1 MRYRHT
7 LIPTLRQD
15 PAEAEVVSHRLLVRA
30 GMIRQVARGIYDFL
44 PLGLRAVR
52 KVEAIVREEMNR
64 AGAQE
69 ILMPAVCPAELWQES
84 GRWEHYGKELL
95 RIKDRHERDFC
106 FGPTHE
112 EVVTDIV
119 RRELHS
125 YRDLPLTLYQIQTK
139 FRDEVRP
146 RFGLMRGREFI
157 MKDAYSFHADF
168 ADCQREY
175 QNMFAAYQRIFD
187 RCGLIYRPVEADTG
201 AIGGTLSHEFQVL
214 ADSGEDAIVS
224 CDKCGYAA
232 NVEKAELSNSSEFG
246 VRSSESGGTSP
257 LRKVYTPE
265 QRTIEEVSAFLGE
278 PKERFVK
285 TLLYV
290 TDTGAVIA
298 ALVRGDHELS
308 EPKLKN
314 ALGCQWV
321 ALADEETVVGATGAP
336 IGFAGPLGVKA
347 TVISDWVLRGA
358 KGLVCGANERDYHLA
373 GLDQERDLSAL
384 HFADIRQARAGDLC
398 PRCQGGVFA
407 AHRGI
412 EVGQTFYL
420 GTKYSTALNATYL
433 DAQGQQHPMEMGC
446 YGIGI
451 TRTVAAAIEQHHD
464 ENGIIWPAPLAP
476 VAAQIVP
483 VNWND
488 PTIRQVAEDLYAKLL
503 TAGVEVLL
511 DDRDER
517 PGVKFKDADLLG
529 IPLRVT
535 VGAKSL
541 ARGMVEL
548 KRRTDTQT
556 SEVALGQVVDVII
569 GASKGVASE

>member
-1 MRYRHT
+1 
-7 LIPTLRQD
+7 
-15 PAEAEVVSHRLLVRA
+15 
-30 GMIRQVARGIYDFL
+30 MIRQVARGIYDFL
-44 PLGLRAVR
+44 PLGLRVVR

-69 ILMPAVCPAELWQES
+69 ILMPIVCPAELWQES

-95 RIKDRHERDFC
+95 RLKDRHERDFC
-106 FGPTHE
+106 LGPTHE

-125 YRDLPLTLYQIQTK
+125 YRDLPLNLYQIQTK

-175 QNMFAAYQRIFD
+175 QNMYAAYQRIFD
-187 RCGLIYRPVEADTG
+187 RCGLLYRPVEADTG

-224 CDKCGYAA
+224 CDKCDYAA
-232 NVEKAELSNSSEFG
+232 NVEKAELPPSSLQFSVLG
-246 VRSSESGGTSP
+246 PQS
-257 LRKVYTPE
+257 LKKVHTPD
-265 QRTIEEVSAFLGE
+265 QRTIEEVSTFLGE
-278 PKERFVK
+278 PKERFIK

-298 ALVRGDHELS
+298 ALIRGDHELS
-308 EPKLKN
+308 EAKLKN

-321 ALADEETVVGATGAP
+321 ALADEETVIAATGAP
-336 IGFAGPLGVKA
+336 LGFAGPLGVKA
-347 TVISDWVLRGA
+347 TLISDWALRGA
-358 KGLVCGANERDYHLA
+358 KGLVGGANERDYHLT
-373 GLDQERDLSAL
+373 GLDQERDLPSL
-384 HFADIRQARAGDLC
+384 RFTDLRQARAGDFC
-398 PRCQGGVFA
+398 PRCQGGMFT

-451 TRTVAAAIEQHHD
+451 TRTMAAAIEQHHD

-476 VAAQIVP
+476 VAAHIVP

-488 PTIRQVAEDLYAKLL
+488 AAIRQTAENLYTQLCE
-503 TAGVEVLL
+503 AGVEVLL

-535 VGAKSL
+535 IGAKTL
-541 ARGMVEL
+541 ARGMVEV
-548 KRRTDTQT
+548 KGRSDPRAT
-556 SEVALGQVVDVII
+556 EVSLAQVVDTV
-569 GASKGVASE
+569 AETSKGATAR

>member
-1 MRYRHT
+1 MRYRQT

-15 PAEAEVVSHRLLVRA
+15 PAEAEVISHKLLVRA

-44 PLGLRAVR
+44 PLGLRVVR
-52 KVEAIVREEMNR
+52 KVEAIVREELNR

-95 RIKDRHERDFC
+95 RIKDRHDRDFC

-112 EVVTDIV
+112 EIVTDIV
-119 RRELHS
+119 RREIRS
-125 YRDLPLTLYQIQTK
+125 YRDLPLNLYQIQTK

-157 MKDAYSFHADF
+157 MKDAYSFHTDF
-168 ADCQREY
+168 TDCQREY
-175 QNMFAAYQRIFD
+175 QNMYDTYRRIFD
-187 RCGLIYRPVEADTG
+187 RCGLTYRPVEADTG

-214 ADSGEDAIVS
+214 AESGEDAIVS
-224 CDKCGYAA
+224 CDTCGYAA
-232 NVEKAELSNSSEFG
+232 NVEKAELPPPVTQSS
-246 VRSSESGGTSP
+246 VLSP
-257 LRKVYTPE
+257 QSLKKVPTPD
-265 QRTIEEVSAFLGE
+265 QRTIEEVSTFLGE
-278 PKERFVK
+278 APERFVK
-285 TLLYV
+285 TLVYV
-290 TDTGAVIA
+290 TDTGAVVA

-308 EPKLKN
+308 EAKLKN

-321 ALADEETVVGATGAP
+321 ALADEETVLKATGAP
-336 IGFAGPLGVKA
+336 TGFAGPIGIKA
-347 TVISDWVLRGA
+347 LVFSDWALRGNVN
-358 KGLVCGANERDYHLA
+358 LICGANERDYHLT
-373 GLDQERDLSAL
+373 GLDLGREVSGLK
-384 HFADIRQARAGDLC
+384 FADLRQAHAGDSC
-398 PRCQGGVFA
+398 PRCQGGTFVS
-407 AHRGI
+407 HRGI

-420 GTKYSTALNATYL
+420 GTKYSKALRATYL
-433 DAQGQQHPMEMGC
+433 DAKGQDHPIEMGC

-464 ENGIIWPAPLAP
+464 ANGIQWPLPLAP
-476 VAAQIVP
+476 VSVSIVP

-488 PTIRQVAEDLYAKLL
+488 TPLRQAAEGLYTKLL

-529 IPLRVT
+529 IPWRVT
-535 VGAKSL
+535 IGPKSL

-548 KRRTDTQT
+548 KRRTDAQST
-556 SEVALGQVVDVII
+556 EVALDTVVTSLVSLSN
-569 GASKGVASE
+569 GEAPS

>member
-1 MRYRHT
+1 VRYRQT

-44 PLGLRAVR
+44 PLGLRVVR

-69 ILMPAVCPAELWQES
+69 ILMPTVCPAELWQES
-84 GRWEHYGKELL
+84 GRWEQYGKELL
-95 RIKDRHERDFC
+95 RIRDRHERDFC

-125 YRDLPLTLYQIQTK
+125 YRDLPLNLYQIQTK

-175 QNMFAAYQRIFD
+175 QNMFATYQRIFD

-214 ADSGEDAIVS
+214 ADSGEDALVS

-232 NVEKAELSNSSEFG
+232 NVEKAELSSSPMQDPG
-246 VRSSESGGTSP
+246 PKTQD
-257 LRKVYTPE
+257 LKKVHTPE
-265 QRTIEEVSAFLGE
+265 QRTVEEVSAFLGE
-278 PKERFVK
+278 PRNRFIK
-285 TLLYV
+285 TLLYI
-290 TDTGAVIA
+290 TDTGTVVA

-314 ALGCQWV
+314 ALGCQWIMM
-321 ALADEETVVGATGAP
+321 ADEETVVAATGAP
-336 IGFAGPLGVKA
+336 TGFAGPLGIKA
-347 TVISDWVLRGA
+347 ILVSDWALQGA
-358 KGLVCGANERDYHLA
+358 SSLVSGANERDYHLV
-373 GLDQERDLSAL
+373 GLDQARDLPAVR
-384 HFADIRQARAGDLC
+384 FVDIRQARAGDAC
-398 PRCQGGVFA
+398 PRCQGGVFTT
-407 AHRGI
+407 HRGI

-420 GTKYSTALNATYL
+420 GTKYSRALQATFL
-433 DAQGQQHPMEMGC
+433 DAQGQHHPMEMGC

-464 ENGIIWPAPLAP
+464 NNGILWPTPLAP
-476 VAAQIVP
+476 ATVYIVP

-488 PTIRQVAEDLYAKLL
+488 APTRQAAEDLYAKFLR
-503 TAGVEVLL
+503 AGVEVLL

-517 PGVKFKDADLLG
+517 PGVKFKDADLIG
-529 IPLRVT
+529 VPLRLT
-535 VGAKSL
+535 ISSKTL

-548 KRRTDTQT
+548 KARADTT
-556 SEVALGQVVDVII
+556 ATEVSLDQVVDTFTSVSK
-569 GASKGVASE
+569 GASTT

>member
-1 MRYRHT
+1 

-44 PLGLRAVR
+44 PMGLRVVR

-69 ILMPAVCPAELWQES
+69 ILMPSVCPAELWQES
-84 GRWEHYGKELL
+84 GRWEHYGNELL
-95 RIKDRHERDFC
+95 RLKDRHERDFC

-119 RRELHS
+119 RREIQS
-125 YRDLPLTLYQIQTK
+125 YRDLPLNLYQIQTK

-175 QNMFAAYQRIFD
+175 QNMYTAYQRIFD
-187 RCGLIYRPVEADTG
+187 RCGLTYRPVEADTG

-224 CDKCGYAA
+224 CGNCGYAA
-232 NVEKAELSNSSEFG
+232 NVEKAELPPAIT
-246 VRSSESGGTSP
+246 RHSGLGTRD
-257 LRKVYTPE
+257 LRKVHTPD
-265 QRTIEEVSAFLGE
+265 QRTIDEVSAFLGE
-278 PKERFVK
+278 PPERFMK

-298 ALVRGDHELS
+298 ALIRGDHELS
-308 EPKLKN
+308 EPKLKT

-321 ALADEETVVGATGAP
+321 AMADEDTVVRATGAP

-347 TVISDWVLRGA
+347 TLIGDWALKGTS
-358 KGLVCGANERDYHLA
+358 GLVSGANERDYHLT
-373 GLDQERDLSAL
+373 GLEQERDFSSVQ
-384 HFADIRQARAGDLC
+384 FADLRQARAGDSC
-398 PRCQGGVFA
+398 PRCQGGAFS

-420 GTKYSTALNATYL
+420 GTKYSKALNATYL

-464 ENGIIWPAPLAP
+464 ENGIIWPMTLAP

-483 VNWND
+483 INWND
-488 PTIRQVAEDLYAKLL
+488 AAIRQTAEDLHTKFLA
-503 TAGVEVLL
+503 AGMEVVL

-535 VGAKSL
+535 IGSKTL

-548 KRRTDTQT
+548 KRRAETQAT
-556 SEVALGQVVDVII
+556 EVALDHIVNTVIE
-569 GASKGVASE
+569 ASKGAA

>member
-1 MRYRHT
+1 M
-7 LIPTLRQD
+7 
-15 PAEAEVVSHRLLVRA
+15 RA

-44 PLGLRAVR
+44 PLGLRVVR

-69 ILMPAVCPAELWQES
+69 ILMPSVCPAELWQES
-84 GRWEHYGKELL
+84 GRWERYGKELL
-95 RIKDRHERDFC
+95 RIKDRHDREFC
-106 FGPTHE
+106 LGPTHE

-119 RRELHS
+119 RREIRS
-125 YRDLPLTLYQIQTK
+125 YRDLPLNLYQIQTK

-157 MKDAYSFHADF
+157 MKDAYSFHVDF

-175 QNMFAAYQRIFD
+175 QNMYAAYQRIFD
-187 RCGLIYRPVEADTG
+187 RCGLTYRPVEADTG

-224 CDKCGYAA
+224 CTQCSYAA
-232 NVEKAELSNSSEFG
+232 NVEKAELAVSSTQHSALSTRHLE
-246 VRSSESGGTSP
+246 
-257 LRKVYTPE
+257 KVHTPD
-265 QRTIEEVSAFLGE
+265 QRTIEEVATFLGE
-278 PKERFVK
+278 APDRFVK
-285 TLLYV
+285 TLIYV
-290 TDTGAVIA
+290 TDTGGVIA

-308 EPKLKN
+308 EAKLKN

-321 ALADEETVVGATGAP
+321 AMADEDTVVQATGAP

-347 TVISDWVLRGA
+347 TVIGDWALKGA
-358 KGLVCGANERDYHLA
+358 TGLVCGANERDYHLT
-373 GLDQERDLSAL
+373 GLDQGRDFSSVR
-384 HFADIRQARAGDLC
+384 FADLRQARAGDTC
-398 PRCQGGVFA
+398 PRCQGGVFT

-420 GTKYSTALNATYL
+420 GTKYSKALNATYL
-433 DAQGQQHPMEMGC
+433 DAQGQQYPLEMGC

-464 ENGIIWPAPLAP
+464 DNGIIWPTPLAP
-476 VAAQIVP
+476 ATVAIVP

-488 PTIRQVAEDLYAKLL
+488 PAIRQTAEDLYTKFLA
-503 TAGVEVLL
+503 AGTDVLL

-535 VGAKSL
+535 IGSKTL

-548 KRRTDTQT
+548 KPRTQAQAE
-556 SEVALGQVVDVII
+556 EVALDQIVGAVMN
-569 GASKGVASE
+569 ASKGAV

>member
-1 MRYRHT
+1 VRYRHT

-44 PLGLRAVR
+44 PLGLRVVR

-69 ILMPAVCPAELWQES
+69 ILMPALCPAELWQES

-119 RRELHS
+119 RREVHS

-175 QNMFAAYQRIFD
+175 QNMYAAYQRIFD
-187 RCGLIYRPVEADTG
+187 RCGLTYRPVEADTG

-224 CDKCGYAA
+224 CDKCDYAA
-232 NVEKAELSNSSEFG
+232 NVEKAELSPPSTSDFG
-246 VRSSESGGTSP
+246 LRTSD
-257 LRKVYTPE
+257 LKKVHTPE
-265 QRTIEEVSAFLGE
+265 QRTIEEVSTFLGE
-278 PKERFVK
+278 SQERFVK

-298 ALVRGDHELS
+298 ALIRGDHELS
-308 EPKLKN
+308 EPKLKT

-321 ALADEETVVGATGAP
+321 ALAAEETVVQVTDAP
-336 IGFAGPLGVKA
+336 IGFAGPLGVRA
-347 TVISDWVLRGA
+347 TVISDWALRGA
-358 KGLVCGANERDYHLA
+358 TGLVCGANERDYHLA
-373 GLDQERDLSAL
+373 GLDQARDLPAL
-384 HFADIRQARAGDLC
+384 RFADLRQAAAGDSC
-398 PRCQGGVFA
+398 PRCQGGMFT

-420 GTKYSTALNATYL
+420 GTKYSKALNATYL

-476 VAAQIVP
+476 AAVHIVP

-488 PTIRQVAEDLYAKLL
+488 AAARQAAEDLYTQLRA
-503 TAGVEVLL
+503 AGLDVLL

-535 VGAKSL
+535 IGAKSL
-541 ARGMVEL
+541 ARGMVEV
-548 KRRTDTQT
+548 KRRTDTRAT
-556 SEVALGQVVDVII
+556 EVALGQVAATLAGV
-569 GASKGVASE
+569 SKGALRE

>member
-1 MRYRHT
+1 
-7 LIPTLRQD
+7 LIPTLRHD

-44 PLGLRAVR
+44 PLGLRVVR
-52 KVEAIVREEMNR
+52 KVEAIVRKEMNR

-69 ILMPAVCPAELWQES
+69 ILMPTVCPAELWQES

-112 EVVTDIV
+112 EIVTDIV

-125 YRDLPLTLYQIQTK
+125 YRDLPLMLYQIQTK

-175 QNMFAAYQRIFD
+175 QNMYATYQRIFD
-187 RCGLIYRPVEADTG
+187 RCGLTYRPVEADTG

-214 ADSGEDAIVS
+214 ADSGEDAIVG

-232 NVEKAELSNSSEFG
+232 NVEKAELSNSLA
-246 VRSSESGGTSP
+246 SSVQSLESKTSTS
-257 LRKVYTPE
+257 LRKVHTPD
-265 QRTIEEVSAFLGE
+265 QRTIEEVSTFLGE
-278 PKERFVK
+278 PKERFLK

-298 ALVRGDHELS
+298 ALIRGDHELS
-308 EPKLKN
+308 EAKLKN

-321 ALADEETVVGATGAP
+321 ALADEETVIAATGAP
-336 IGFAGPLGVKA
+336 VGFAGPLGVKA
-347 TVISDWVLRGA
+347 TVISDWALRGA
-358 KGLVCGANERDYHLA
+358 QGLVCGANERDYHLT
-373 GLDQERDLSAL
+373 GIEQERDLSSL
-384 HFADIRQARAGDLC
+384 RFADLRQARAGDSC
-398 PRCQGGVFA
+398 PRCQSGVFT

-420 GTKYSTALNATYL
+420 GTKYSKALNATYL

-464 ENGIIWPAPLAP
+464 ENGILWPPPLAP
-476 VAAQIVP
+476 VAAHIVP

-488 PTIRQVAEDLYAKLL
+488 TTIRQAAEDLYTKLL
-503 TAGVEVLL
+503 GAGVDVLL

-535 VGAKSL
+535 IGAKTL

-548 KRRTDTQT
+548 KGRAETQAT
-556 SEVALGQVVDVII
+556 EVALAQVVDTIMS
-569 GASKGVASE
+569 ASKGAAWE

>member
-1 MRYRHT
+1 
-7 LIPTLRQD
+7 
-15 PAEAEVVSHRLLVRA
+15 
-30 GMIRQVARGIYDFL
+30 MIRQVARGIYDFL
-44 PLGLRAVR
+44 PMGLRTVR

-84 GRWEHYGKELL
+84 GRWDRYGKELL

-119 RRELHS
+119 RREIQS
-125 YRDLPLTLYQIQTK
+125 YRDLPLNLYQIQTK

-157 MKDAYSFHADF
+157 MKDAYSFHTDF

-175 QNMFAAYQRIFD
+175 QNMYAAYQRIFD
-187 RCGLIYRPVEADTG
+187 RCGLTYRPVEADTG
-201 AIGGTLSHEFQVL
+201 AIGGTMSHEFQVL

-232 NVEKAELSNSSEFG
+232 NVEKAELPPLS
-246 VRSSESGGTSP
+246 VQPLVSGSQSVK
-257 LRKVYTPE
+257 KVHTPD
-265 QRTIEEVSAFLGE
+265 QRTIEEVATFLSE
-278 PKERFVK
+278 SPAQLVK
-285 TLLYV
+285 TLIYV

-298 ALVRGDHELS
+298 ALIRGDQELS

-314 ALGCQWV
+314 TLGCQWV
-321 ALADEETVVGATGAP
+321 AMADEETVLQATGAP
-336 IGFAGPLGVKA
+336 IGFAGPIGVKS
-347 TVISDWVLRGA
+347 TLICDWALKGA
-358 KGLVCGANERDYHLA
+358 KGLVCGANERDYHLT
-373 GLDQERDLSAL
+373 GLDQDRDFSSAQ
-384 HFADIRQARAGDLC
+384 FADIRQARTGDQC
-398 PRCQGGVFA
+398 PRCQGGTFA
-407 AHRGI
+407 THRGI

-420 GTKYSTALNATYL
+420 GTKYSKALNATYL

-464 ENGIIWPAPLAP
+464 ENGIIWPMPLAP
-476 VAAQIVP
+476 ITVQVVP

-488 PTIRQVAEDLYAKLL
+488 ATLRQTAEDLHTQLL
-503 TAGVEVLL
+503 SAGVDVLL

-535 VGAKSL
+535 IGSKTL

-548 KRRTDTQT
+548 KRRTEKQAT
-556 SEVALGQVVDVII
+556 EVALDQIVGAVVN
-569 GASKGVASE
+569 ASKGAV

>member
-1 MRYRHT
+1 MRYRQS

-44 PLGLRAVR
+44 PLGLRVVR

-95 RIKDRHERDFC
+95 RIKDRHERNFC

-125 YRDLPLTLYQIQTK
+125 YRDLPLNLYQIQTK

-157 MKDAYSFHADF
+157 MKDAYSFHTDF

-175 QNMFAAYQRIFD
+175 QNMYATYQRVFD
-187 RCGLIYRPVEADTG
+187 RCGLTYRPVEADTG

-232 NVEKAELSNSSEFG
+232 NVEKAELPPSVPQSL
-246 VRSSESGGTSP
+246 VLSP
-257 LRKVYTPE
+257 QSLKKVHTPD
-265 QRTIEEVSAFLGE
+265 QRTIEEVSTFLGE
-278 PKERFVK
+278 PKERFIK

-298 ALVRGDHELS
+298 ALIRGDHELS
-308 EPKLKN
+308 EAKLKN

-321 ALADEETVVGATGAP
+321 ALADEEAVAEATGAP
-336 IGFAGPLGVKA
+336 IGFAGPLGIKA
-347 TVISDWVLRGA
+347 TVISDWALRGA
-358 KGLVCGANERDYHLA
+358 KRLVCGANERDYHLT
-373 GLDQERDLSAL
+373 GIEQERDLPSL
-384 HFADIRQARAGDLC
+384 RFTDLRQAKAGDAC
-398 PRCQGGVFA
+398 PRCQGGVFS

-420 GTKYSTALNATYL
+420 GTKYSQALNATYL
-433 DAQGQQHPMEMGC
+433 DAQGRQHPMEMGC

-464 ENGIIWPAPLAP
+464 ENGILWPSPLAP
-476 VAAQIVP
+476 VAAHIVP

-488 PTIRQVAEDLYAKLL
+488 TAIRQAAEDLYTKLRG
-503 TAGVEVLL
+503 AGVDALL

-535 VGAKSL
+535 IGAKTL

-548 KRRTDTQT
+548 KRRRDTQAT
-556 SEVALGQVVDVII
+556 EISLAQVVDTIVSASR
-569 GASKGVASE
+569 GAA

>member
-7 LIPTLRQD
+7 LIPTLRHD
-15 PAEAEVVSHRLLVRA
+15 PAEAEVISHKLLVRA
-30 GMIRQVARGIYDFL
+30 GLIRQVARGIYDFL
-44 PLGLRAVR
+44 PLGLKVVR

-119 RRELHS
+119 RREIRS
-125 YRDLPLTLYQIQTK
+125 YRDLPLNLYQIQTK

-157 MKDAYSFHADF
+157 MKDAYSFHTDF
-168 ADCQREY
+168 TDCQREY
-175 QNMFAAYQRIFD
+175 QNMYDTYRRIFD
-187 RCGLIYRPVEADTG
+187 RCGLTYRPVEADTG
-201 AIGGTLSHEFQVL
+201 AIGGTMSHEFQVL

-224 CDKCGYAA
+224 CDKCTYAA
-232 NVEKAELSNSSEFG
+232 NVEKAELPNRPGSG
-246 VRSSESGGTSP
+246 VRGPGSSS
-257 LRKVYTPE
+257 LKKVHTPD
-265 QRTIEEVSAFLGE
+265 QRTIEEVSTFLGE
-278 PKERFVK
+278 SPERFVK
-285 TLLYV
+285 TLIYV
-290 TDTGAVIA
+290 TDTGAVVA

-308 EPKLKN
+308 EPKLKT

-321 ALADEETVVGATGAP
+321 VLADEDIVVRATGAP
-336 IGFAGPLGVKA
+336 IGFAGPIGIKA
-347 TVISDWVLRGA
+347 TLVSDNTLQGA
-358 KGLVCGANERDYHLA
+358 TGMVCGANERDYHQT
-373 GLDQERDLSAL
+373 GLDFGRDLANL
-384 HFADIRQARAGDLC
+384 RFADLRQARAGDSC
-398 PRCQGGVFA
+398 PRCETGTLTT
-407 AHRGI
+407 HRGI

-420 GTKYSTALNATYL
+420 GTKYSKSLNATYQ
-433 DAQGQQHPMEMGC
+433 DAQGQDHPMEMGC

-464 ENGIIWPAPLAP
+464 ADGIRWPLPLAP
-476 VAAQIVP
+476 VSVQIVP
-483 VNWND
+483 VNWSD
-488 PTIRQVAEDLYAKLL
+488 EQSRVTAEGIYTQLL
-503 TAGVEVLL
+503 TAGVDTLL

-529 IPLRVT
+529 TPLRVT
-535 VGAKSL
+535 IGAKSL

-548 KRRTDTQT
+548 KRRTEKQGT
-556 SEVALGQVVDVII
+556 EVGVDQIVETLV
-569 GASKGVASE
+569 SLSREHT

>member
-7 LIPTLRQD
+7 LIPTLRHD
-15 PAEAEVVSHRLLVRA
+15 PAEAEVISHKLLVRA
-30 GMIRQVARGIYDFL
+30 GLIRQVARGIYDFL
-44 PLGLRAVR
+44 PLGLKVVR

-64 AGAQE
+64 VGAQE

-119 RRELHS
+119 RREIRS
-125 YRDLPLTLYQIQTK
+125 YRDLPLNLYQIQTK

-157 MKDAYSFHADF
+157 MKDAYSFHTDF
-168 ADCQREY
+168 TDCQREY
-175 QNMFAAYQRIFD
+175 QNMYDTYRRIFD
-187 RCGLIYRPVEADTG
+187 RCGLTYRPVEADTG
-201 AIGGTLSHEFQVL
+201 AIGGTMSHEFQVL

-224 CDKCGYAA
+224 CDKCTYAA
-232 NVEKAELSNSSEFG
+232 NVEKAELPNRPGSG
-246 VRSSESGGTSP
+246 VRGPGSSS
-257 LRKVYTPE
+257 LKKVHTPD
-265 QRTIEEVSAFLGE
+265 QRTIEEVSTFLGE
-278 PKERFVK
+278 SPERFVK
-285 TLLYV
+285 TLIYV
-290 TDTGAVIA
+290 TDTGAVVA

-308 EPKLKN
+308 EPKLKT

-321 ALADEETVVGATGAP
+321 VLADEDTVVRATGAP
-336 IGFAGPLGVKA
+336 IGFAGPIDIKA
-347 TVISDWVLRGA
+347 TLVSDNTLQGA
-358 KGLVCGANERDYHLA
+358 TGMVCGANERDYHQT
-373 GLDQERDLSAL
+373 GLDFGRDLANL
-384 HFADIRQARAGDLC
+384 RFADLRQARAGDSC
-398 PRCQGGVFA
+398 PRCETGTLTT
-407 AHRGI
+407 HRGI

-420 GTKYSTALNATYL
+420 GTKYSKSLNATYQ
-433 DAQGQQHPMEMGC
+433 DAQGQDHPMEMGC

-464 ENGIIWPAPLAP
+464 ADGIRWPLPLAP
-476 VAAQIVP
+476 VSVQIVP
-483 VNWND
+483 VNWSD
-488 PTIRQVAEDLYAKLL
+488 EQSRVTAEGIYTQLL
-503 TAGVEVLL
+503 TAGVDTLL

-529 IPLRVT
+529 TPLRVT
-535 VGAKSL
+535 IGAKSL

-548 KRRTDTQT
+548 KRRTEKQGT
-556 SEVALGQVVDVII
+556 EVGVDQIVETLV
-569 GASKGVASE
+569 SLSREHT

>member
-1 MRYRHT
+1 
-7 LIPTLRQD
+7 
-15 PAEAEVVSHRLLVRA
+15 
-30 GMIRQVARGIYDFL
+30 MIRQVARGIYDLL
-44 PLGLRAVR
+44 PLGLRVVR

-69 ILMPAVCPAELWQES
+69 ILMPTVCPAELWQES
-84 GRWEHYGKELL
+84 GRWDHYGKELL

-119 RRELHS
+119 RREIRS
-125 YRDLPLTLYQIQTK
+125 YRDLPLNLYQIQTK

-175 QNMFAAYQRIFD
+175 QNMFATYQRIFD
-187 RCGLIYRPVEADTG
+187 RCGLTYRPVEADTG
-201 AIGGTLSHEFQVL
+201 AIGGSLSHEFQVL

-224 CDKCGYAA
+224 CDTCGYAA
-232 NVEKAELSNSSEFG
+232 NVEKAELPPSSTSDFG
-246 VRSSESGGTSP
+246 LRTSD
-257 LRKVYTPE
+257 LKKVHTPE
-265 QRTIEEVSAFLGE
+265 QKTVEQVSTFLGI
-278 PKERFVK
+278 PKQQFIK
-285 TLLYV
+285 TLLFV

-308 EPKLKN
+308 ESKLKN
-314 ALGCQWV
+314 VLDCQWV
-321 ALADEETVVGATGAP
+321 ALADEETVVETTGAP
-336 IGFAGPLGVKA
+336 IGFAGPLEIKA
-347 TVISDWVLRGA
+347 TLVGDWALQGA
-358 KGLVCGANERDYHLA
+358 KGFVCGANERDYHLT
-373 GLDQERDLSAL
+373 GLDQERDLSSL
-384 HFADIRQARAGDLC
+384 RFADLRQARAGDTC
-398 PRCQGGVFA
+398 PRCQGGVFT

-420 GTKYSTALNATYL
+420 GTTYSKAMNAVFL
-433 DAQGQQHPMEMGC
+433 DDQGQQHALEMGC

-464 ENGIIWPAPLAP
+464 DNGIIWPAPLAP
-476 VAAQIVP
+476 AAVHMTP

-488 PTIRQVAEDLYAKLL
+488 PATRQAAEDLYSKLL
-503 TAGVEVLL
+503 AAGVEVLL

-529 IPLRVT
+529 IPLRIT
-535 VGAKSL
+535 IGAKTL
-541 ARGMVEL
+541 VRGMVEL
-548 KRRTDTQT
+548 KRRTDSQNH
-556 SEVALGQVVDVII
+556 EIALGQIVETL
-569 GASKGVASE
+569 GTLSNGGT

>member
-7 LIPTLRQD
+7 LIPTLRHD
-15 PAEAEVVSHRLLVRA
+15 PAEAEVISHKLLVRA
-30 GMIRQVARGIYDFL
+30 GLIRQVARGIYDFL
-44 PLGLRAVR
+44 PLGLKVVR

-119 RRELHS
+119 RREIRS
-125 YRDLPLTLYQIQTK
+125 YRDLPLNLYQIQTK

-157 MKDAYSFHADF
+157 MKDAYSFHTDF
-168 ADCQREY
+168 TDCQREY
-175 QNMFAAYQRIFD
+175 QNMYDTYRRIFD
-187 RCGLIYRPVEADTG
+187 RCGLTYRPVEADTG
-201 AIGGTLSHEFQVL
+201 AIGGTMSHEFQVL

-224 CDKCGYAA
+224 CDKCTYAA
-232 NVEKAELSNSSEFG
+232 NVEKAELPNRPGSG
-246 VRSSESGGTSP
+246 VRGPGSSS
-257 LRKVYTPE
+257 LKKVHTPD
-265 QRTIEEVSAFLGE
+265 QRTIEEVSTFLGE
-278 PKERFVK
+278 SPERFVK
-285 TLLYV
+285 TLIYV
-290 TDTGAVIA
+290 TDTGAVVA

-308 EPKLKN
+308 EPKLKT

-321 ALADEETVVGATGAP
+321 VLADEDTVVRATGAP
-336 IGFAGPLGVKA
+336 IGFAGPIDIKA
-347 TVISDWVLRGA
+347 TLVSDNTLQGA
-358 KGLVCGANERDYHLA
+358 TGMVCGANERDYHQT
-373 GLDQERDLSAL
+373 GLDFGRDLANL
-384 HFADIRQARAGDLC
+384 RFADLRQARAGDSC
-398 PRCQGGVFA
+398 PRCETGTLTT
-407 AHRGI
+407 HRGI

-420 GTKYSTALNATYL
+420 GTKYSKSLNATYQ
-433 DAQGQQHPMEMGC
+433 DAQGQDHPMEMGC

-464 ENGIIWPAPLAP
+464 ADGIRWPLPLAP
-476 VAAQIVP
+476 VSVQIVP
-483 VNWND
+483 VNWSD
-488 PTIRQVAEDLYAKLL
+488 EQSRVTAEGIYTQLL
-503 TAGVEVLL
+503 TAGVDTLL

-529 IPLRVT
+529 TPLRVT
-535 VGAKSL
+535 IGAKSL

-548 KRRTDTQT
+548 KRRTEKQGT
-556 SEVALGQVVDVII
+556 EVGVDQIVETLV
-569 GASKGVASE
+569 SLSREHT